1 MLTLNSKIGE
11 ATLSENGYKERID
24 IWDGN
29 VLAAFTSDRET
40 EDGKKD
46 RILWGFLY
54 STDQAKSMAEH
65 YKKKGTRLFGA
76 ENVSIKMNL
85 YFPKAKEVVEVL
97 TRTFGYKVECYYEK
111 KVEQNLGEI
120 REGCALPLLNVE
132 LNKKMKLMKTITL
145 SSDDICIIT
154 LALLD
159 KAMNIKNSAKIC
171 GITLS
176 SQTLNKLAVMQGIV
190 DKIND

>member
-1 MLTLNSKIGE
+1 MLLRKGEVKPWGDKGGLRPPLAECETIKI
-11 ATLSENGYKERID
+11 
-24 IWDGN
+24 
-29 VLAAFTSDRET
+29 
-40 EDGKKD
+40 
-46 RILWGFLY
+46 
-54 STDQAKSMAEH
+54 
-65 YKKKGTRLFGA
+65 
-76 ENVSIKMNL
+76 
-85 YFPKAKEVVEVL
+85 
-97 TRTFGYKVECYYEK
+97 
-111 KVEQNLGEI
+111 
-120 REGCALPLLNVE
+120 
-132 LNKKMKLMKTITL
+132 KLMKTITL